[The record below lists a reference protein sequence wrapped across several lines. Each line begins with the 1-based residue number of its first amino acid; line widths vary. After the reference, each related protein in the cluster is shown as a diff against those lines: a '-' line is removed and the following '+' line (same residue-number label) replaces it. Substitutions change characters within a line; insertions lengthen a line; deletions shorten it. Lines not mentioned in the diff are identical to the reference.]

1 MTTKKYL
8 RVAFIDGV
16 GLDAEAADRCAH
28 LGAVPRRIAALQP
41 SIAAMP
47 ASSRMM
53 LTIDHIAAEV
63 LIVLPTSGSCG
74 QLLVYESPALA
85 GGRSRRPG
93 DQKKKRGERLALGLL
108 GRAPSVIA
116 YCSRS
121 LASVGSVPNRPS

>member
-16 GLDAEAADRCAH
+16 ALAPSSGSALPAPWPLPRACCAPCSH
-28 LGAVPRRIAALQP
+28 

-63 LIVLPTSGSCG
+63 DIVLPTSGSCG
-74 QLLVYESPALA
+74 QLLV
-85 GGRSRRPG
+85 
-93 DQKKKRGERLALGLL
+93 
-108 GRAPSVIA
+108 
-116 YCSRS
+116 
-121 LASVGSVPNRPS
+121 